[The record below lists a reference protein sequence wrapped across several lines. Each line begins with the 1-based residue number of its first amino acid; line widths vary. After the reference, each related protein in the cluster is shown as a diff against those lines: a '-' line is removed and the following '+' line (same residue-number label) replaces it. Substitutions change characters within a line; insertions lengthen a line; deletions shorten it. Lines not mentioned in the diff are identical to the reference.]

1 MNSITKYILKNA
13 LRDKIY
19 LGIFLVLIVSL
30 GLSVFLGSASLVEE
44 QANTSV
50 YLAGSYRIIIA
61 IGMILFVCLSI
72 GKAFENKE
80 IEFILSKS
88 ISREGIIFSYLIGFF
103 IVNLLIS
110 IPSFLVIAIIGKIN
124 YSGFFLWAVSIILE
138 NLILISFTLLASLI
152 LKNSFSAIFASF
164 AFYLISRLMGIFVL
178 AIDIPKNFID
188 AKNHILATL
197 LKFLSVAFP
206 RLDLYAQTSWIV
218 YGVEKINN
226 IEIVFWQFIIYLPLL
241 IFMSFHDFKKK
252 QF

>member
-1 MNSITKYILKNA
+1 MNSIVKYILKNA

-19 LGIFLVLIVSL
+19 LGIFLALIVSL
-30 GLSVFLGSASLVEE
+30 GLSVFLGSASLIEE
-44 QANTSV
+44 QITTSV

-88 ISREGIIFSYLIGFF
+88 ISREGVIFSYLIGFF
-103 IVNLLIS
+103 IVSLLIS
-110 IPSFLVIAIIGKIN
+110 IPSFLIIAIIGKIK
-124 YSGFFLWAVSIILE
+124 YSGFFLWAISIILE

-188 AKNHILATL
+188 AKNNILATL

-218 YGVEKINN
+218 YGIEKINN
-226 IEIVFWQFIIYLPLL
+226 IKIIFWQFVIYLPLL